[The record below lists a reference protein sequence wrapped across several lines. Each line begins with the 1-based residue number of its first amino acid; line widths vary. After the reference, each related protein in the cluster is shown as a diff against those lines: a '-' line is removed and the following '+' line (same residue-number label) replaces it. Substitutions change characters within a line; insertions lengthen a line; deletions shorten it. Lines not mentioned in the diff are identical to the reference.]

1 MKINLNVM
9 ATSHLQKYYQCT
21 SKIEDWQVYQRKEET
36 LFSQLALTSAGFDQ
50 NGLEHICKMEGIQ
63 EKLKHTEVSVHLQ
76 KHKSDVLPKGK
87 CRSHV
92 LFDELF

>member
-1 MKINLNVM
+1 MLWQPHICRNIISVPQKLKIGRSIN
-9 ATSHLQKYYQCT
+9 C
-21 SKIEDWQVYQRKEET
+21 KEET
-36 LFSQLALTSAGFDQ
+36 LFSQLALTCAGFDQ

-63 EKLKHTEVSVHLQ
+63 EKLKHTEISVHLQ
-76 KHKSDVLPKGK
+76 RHKSDILPKGK